1 MADDTPTPA
10 ESLPDW
16 PVFGLTGDVRPDLAV
31 AQAMGAPAALVT
43 LYDTVGSAP
52 RSPGAQM
59 LVTPTGLAGFLSG
72 GCVEG
77 DIAVHARA
85 AMTDGRSRRLVYGEG
100 GPFPDIRLL
109 CGARIDLLVE
119 PLRPDDPAALRLV
132 ALRAERRPGLWLTDG
147 DVRACLAED
156 EAPNGLP
163 ERLRTLHAAV
173 AQQPGAPCVLSGEPA
188 AVGLRV
194 RPQPRLVVVGAD
206 PTALALCGLSHQMGF
221 ETWLLRPKG
230 PEAPPPIP
238 GVIYRRGL
246 LASELESIGLDPWTY
261 VAVATHDLEIDEEAL
276 AFALPSPA
284 AYVGVLGARR
294 RLPERQMGLRL
305 RGVPDEALARLKA
318 PIGIDLGEAKAP
330 YEIAVSIMAEV
341 VALARAS

>member
-1 MADDTPTPA
+1 MADDIPTPF
-10 ESLPDW
+10 EGLPDW
-16 PVFGLTGDVRPDLAV
+16 PVFGLTGDVRPDLA
-31 AQAMGAPAALVT
+31 AAHALGSPAALIT
-43 LYDTVGSAP
+43 LYDTLGSAP

-59 LVTPTGLAGFLSG
+59 LVTPIGLAGFLSG

-77 DIAVHARA
+77 DIAVHARE
-85 AMTDGRSRRLVYGEG
+85 AMTDWRPRRLVYGQG
-100 GPFPDIRLL
+100 GPSDIRLL

-119 PLRPDDPAALRLV
+119 PLRPDDPAARRM
-132 ALRAERRPGLWLTDG
+132 AELRAGRRPGLWLTDG
-147 DVRACLAED
+147 ETRACLAEAETPD
-156 EAPNGLP
+156 GLP
-163 ERLRTLHAAV
+163 ERLKTLHAAV
-173 AQQPGAPCVLSGEPA
+173 MQKPAEPCVLSGDLP
-188 AVGLRV
+188 AVGLRL

-246 LASELESIGLDPWTY
+246 LGGELEAIGLDPWTY

-276 AFALPSPA
+276 AFALDSPA

-305 RGVPDEALARLKA
+305 RGVSEAGIARLKA

-341 VALARAS
+341 VALARAH

>member
-1 MADDTPTPA
+1 MADDIPIPF
-10 ESLPDW
+10 EGLPDW
-16 PVFGLTGDVRPDLAV
+16 PVFGLTGDVRPDLAA
-31 AQAMGAPAALVT
+31 AQAAGSPAALVT
-43 LYDTVGSAP
+43 LYDTIGSAP
-52 RSPGAQM
+52 RGPGAQM

-77 DIAVHARA
+77 DIAANARA
-85 AMTDGRSRRLVYGEG
+85 ALADGRPRRLVYGQG
-100 GPFPDIRLL
+100 GPSDIRLL
-109 CGARIDLLVE
+109 CGARIDVLVE
-119 PLRPDDPAALRLV
+119 PLRPDDPAARRMA
-132 ALRAERRPGLWLTDG
+132 ALRAQRRPGLWLTDG
-147 DVRACLAED
+147 QVRACLAED
-156 EAPNGLP
+156 EGPAGLS
-163 ERLRTLHAAV
+163 EGLVTLHAAL
-173 AQQPGAPCVLSGEPA
+173 AQQPGAPCVLSGDLP
-188 AVGLRV
+188 AVGLRL

-230 PEAPPPIP
+230 PETPPPLP

-246 LASELESIGLDPWTY
+246 LAAELDAIGLDPWTY

-276 AFALPSPA
+276 AFALESPA

-305 RGVPDEALARLKA
+305 RGVSEAALARLKA
-318 PIGIDLGEAKAP
+318 PIGIDLGQAKAP

-341 VALARAS
+341 VALARAN